1 MVYSAILGYKMKQ
14 FFLNI
19 YRQKL
24 FFLFFLISLVF
35 CLFIYST
42 LYQFKLFKDNY
53 YLFII
58 LLTIFVF
65 IIALLFHVFFK
76 YFLNIFKQIKLK
88 KAGQELQKKILI
100 IFSAIALT
108 PTLFIAFFSIFIFDT
123 ALSGW
128 FNKKISTAIS
138 QSVEVANQ
146 YLNEHQSAIR
156 GDILELNNLINLNS
170 TFLSSNKTKF
180 NNFLNKYTRK
190 HNLSEA
196 VIIDSIGNVLA
207 FSEFVFEYTYTEVPQ
222 KYYDIANSGEI
233 FIVKEDDS
241 NKIRAFIKLSQFIDA
256 YLLITRFVDQKVLN
270 AIESTSIA
278 VSDYQSIELKQF
290 DIKISFI
297 FIFILI
303 TIILL
308 FSSLII
314 GLNIANRLLEPISS
328 LIRGAEE
335 VGGGNLDYK
344 ISNNVLSKI
353 NVNEIKRLVQAFNL
367 MISDLKS
374 NRVDLEHANDQLDKR
389 RKFSELVLSGV
400 YSGVVGLDKDLK
412 INLPNLTAMQLLNIS
427 INKDYGK
434 SILEI
439 VPEFKYLVESLIR
452 TEKNVVEDKIQI
464 IRNDKVLNLIT
475 RLVVQKSETQILGYV
490 LTFDDITSLI
500 EAQKMGAWSDIARR
514 IAHEIKNPLTPI
526 RLGSERLIKRLNSGK
541 KIDKVFFEE
550 SLNMITRQVDD
561 IDHLVN
567 EFSSFA
573 RMPSPKLKL
582 ININKIIHD
591 YINPMI
597 SSFKNVKI
605 EIDEV
610 MDKAFIMADEKQVR
624 QACTNLIKNSY
635 ENITLNEI
643 KNGHISIIFGIDND
657 IVFVK
662 VNDNGTGIENSIISK
677 ITEPYYTTKVGN
689 SGLGLAITKK
699 IIDDHNGSMVIKPL
713 KDSNGTSV
721 VLSFPLVS
729 KFKKKKKVNVK
740 K

>member
-1 MVYSAILGYKMKQ
+1 MKSYIFN
-14 FFLNI
+14 FFKH
-19 YRQKL
+19 KL
-24 FFLFFLISLVF
+24 FFFSSLISILV
-35 CLFIYST
+35 CSFIYSS
-42 LYQFKLFKDNY
+42 LHQYKLIFDNMN
-53 YLFII
+53 LFVLLLVLVFLI
-58 LLTIFVF
+58 LAV
-65 IIALLFHVFFK
+65 LFTVFFK
-76 YFLNIFKQIKLK
+76 NFIHIFNQIKLK
-88 KAGQELQKKILI
+88 KAGQEFHKKILL
-100 IFSAIALT
+100 IFSAITLT

-156 GDILELNNLINLNS
+156 GEILELVNLINVNT
-170 TFLSSNKTKF
+170 TFLSSDKNKF
-180 NNFLNKYTRK
+180 NNFLNNYTRK

-207 FSEFVFEYTYTEVPQ
+207 FSEFVYEYTYTEIPQ
-222 KYYDIANSGEI
+222 KYYDIANNDEI
-233 FIVKEDDS
+233 FIVKEEDS
-241 NKIRAFIKLSQFIDA
+241 NKIRAFIKLSQYIDA
-256 YLLITRFVDQKVLN
+256 YLLITRFVDERVLN

-344 ISNNVLSKI
+344 ISNDILSNI

-389 RKFSELVLSGV
+389 RKFSESVLSGV
-400 YSGVVGLDKDLK
+400 YSGVIGLDKDLK
-412 INLPNLTAMQLLNIS
+412 INLPNVTATELLNIS
-427 INKDYGK
+427 INEDYGK
-434 SILEI
+434 SILDV
-439 VPEFKYLVESLIR
+439 VPEFKNLIKNFLKSN
-452 TEKNVVEDKIQI
+452 KNVVEDRIQI
-464 IRNDKVLNLIT
+464 VRNDKILNLIT
-475 RLVVQKSETQILGYV
+475 RLVVQKSDSLVLGYV

-500 EAQKMGAWSDIARR
+500 AAQKMGAWSDIARR

-526 RLGSERLIKRLNSGK
+526 RLSAERLKNKLYNGK
-541 KIDKVFFEE
+541 KIDVKVFEQ

-561 IDHLVN
+561 IHHLVN

-573 RMPSPKLKL
+573 RMPAPKLKL
-582 ININKIIHD
+582 INIFRVITD
-591 YINPMI
+591 YIKPLY
-597 SSFKNVKI
+597 SSFDNVTI
-605 EIDEV
+605 EIDNII
-610 MDKAFIMADEKQVR
+610 DNALIMADEKQIR
-624 QACTNLIKNSY
+624 QACSNLIKNSY
-635 ENITLNEI
+635 ENITLN
-643 KNGHISIIFGIDND
+643 KISKGKIAVFFGIEKDFAS
-657 IVFVK
+657 ITIS
-662 VNDNGTGIENSIISK
+662 DNGTGIDKAIISK
-677 ITEPYYTTKVGN
+677 ILEPYYTTKAGN

-699 IIDDHNGSMVIKPL
+699 IIDDHNGIILIKPS
-713 KDSNGTSV
+713 KVFKGTSV
-721 VLSFPLVS
+721 ILKFPLIS
-729 KFKKKKKVNVK
+729 KLKKEKPK
-740 K
+740 

>member
-1 MVYSAILGYKMKQ
+1 MRSYIFN
-14 FFLNI
+14 FFK
-19 YRQKL
+19 QKL
-24 FFLFFLISLVF
+24 FFLSFLISTLV
-35 CLFIYST
+35 CSFIYSS
-42 LYQFKLFKDNY
+42 LHQYKLIIDNINLLVLLLIPVFFILAV
-53 YLFII
+53 LF
-58 LLTIFVF
+58 T
-65 IIALLFHVFFK
+65 VFFK
-76 YFLNIFKQIKLK
+76 NFIHIFNQIKLK
-88 KAGQELQKKILI
+88 KAGQELHKKILI

-156 GDILELNNLINLNS
+156 GEILELVNLINANS
-170 TFLSSNKTKF
+170 TFLSSDKNKF

-207 FSEFVFEYTYTEVPQ
+207 FSEFVYEYTYTEIPQ
-222 KYYDIANSGEI
+222 KYYDIANNDEI

-241 NKIRAFIKLSQFIDA
+241 NKIRAFIKLSQYIDA
-256 YLLITRFVDQKVLN
+256 YLLITRFVDERVLN

-328 LIRGAEE
+328 LIKGAEE

-344 ISNNVLSKI
+344 ISNDVLSNI

-389 RKFSELVLSGV
+389 RKFSESVLSGV
-400 YSGVVGLDKDLK
+400 YSGVIGLDKDLK
-412 INLPNLTAMQLLNIS
+412 INLPNVTATELLNIS

-434 SILEI
+434 SILDV
-439 VPEFKYLVESLIR
+439 VPEFKNLI
-452 TEKNVVEDKIQI
+452 ENFLKSNKNVVEDKIQI
-464 IRNDKVLNLIT
+464 VRNDKILNLIT
-475 RLVVQKSETQILGYV
+475 RLVVQKSDSLVLGYV
-490 LTFDDITSLI
+490 LTFDDITTLI
-500 EAQKMGAWSDIARR
+500 AAQKMGAWSDIARR

-526 RLGSERLIKRLNSGK
+526 RLSAERLKNKLHSGK
-541 KIDKVFFEE
+541 KIDKNVFEQ

-561 IDHLVN
+561 IHHLVN

-582 ININKIIHD
+582 ININKIITD
-591 YINPMI
+591 YIKPLS
-597 SSFKNVKI
+597 SSFDNVTI
-605 EIDEV
+605 EIDNII
-610 MDKAFIMADEKQVR
+610 DNALIMADEKQIR
-624 QACTNLIKNSY
+624 QACSNLIKNSY
-635 ENITLNEI
+635 ENIKLN
-643 KNGHISIIFGIDND
+643 KISEGKISVCFGIEND
-657 IVFVK
+657 FASITIS
-662 VNDNGTGIENSIISK
+662 DNGTGIDKTIMSK
-677 ITEPYYTTKVGN
+677 ILEPYYTTKVGN

-699 IIDDHNGSMVIKPL
+699 IIDDHNGIILIKPL
-713 KDSNGTSV
+713 KASKGTTV
-721 VLSFPLVS
+721 ILKFPLIS
-729 KFKKKKKVNVK
+729 KLKQEKNK
-740 K
+740 

>member
-1 MVYSAILGYKMKQ
+1 MKK

-19 YRQKL
+19 FQQKL
-24 FFLFFLISLVF
+24 FFLSFLISLISF
-35 CLFIYST
+35 LFIYNS
-42 LYQFKLFKDNY
+42 LYQFKLFYDNKD
-53 YLFII
+53 LFIFVLIISFFII
-58 LLTIFVF
+58 LS
-65 IIALLFHVFFK
+65 LFSVFFK
-76 YFLNIFKQIKLK
+76 NFLDIFNNLKLK

-100 IFSAIALT
+100 IFSAITLI
-108 PTLFIAFFSIFIFDT
+108 PTLLIAFFSIFIFDA

-156 GDILELNNLINLNS
+156 GEILELVNLINTNS
-170 TFLSSNKTKF
+170 NFLSSNKNKF
-180 NNFLNKYTRK
+180 NDLLNKYTRQ

-207 FSEFVFEYTYTEVPQ
+207 FSEFVFEYTYTEIPQ
-222 KYYDIANSGEI
+222 KYYDIANDDEI
-233 FIVKEDDS
+233 LIVKEDDS

-297 FIFILI
+297 VIFILI

-308 FSSLII
+308 FTSLII

-328 LIRGAEE
+328 LIKGAEE

-344 ISNNVLSKI
+344 ISSNVLSKI
-353 NVNEIKRLVQAFNL
+353 NINEIKRLVQAFNL

-389 RKFSELVLSGV
+389 RKFSESVLSGV
-400 YSGVVGLDKDLK
+400 YSGVIGLDKDLK
-412 INLPNLTAMQLLNIS
+412 INLPNVTATKLLNIS
-427 INKDYGK
+427 ISEDYGK
-434 SILEI
+434 SILDV
-439 VPEFKYLVESLIR
+439 VPEFKNLVEKFLKSER
-452 TEKNVVEDKIQI
+452 NVLEEKIQI
-464 IRNDKVLNLIT
+464 VRNDKVLNLIT
-475 RLVVQKSETQILGYV
+475 RLVIQKSDSVVLGYV

-500 EAQKMGAWSDIARR
+500 AAQKMGAWSDIARR

-526 RLGSERLIKRLNSGK
+526 RLSAERLKNKLNNDK
-541 KIDKVFFEE
+541 KIDAKVFVQ

-561 IDHLVN
+561 IHHLVN

-582 ININKIIHD
+582 INVNSVITD
-591 YINPMI
+591 YIKPLI
-597 SSFKNVKI
+597 SSFDNVTI
-605 EIDEV
+605 EID
-610 MDKAFIMADEKQVR
+610 DIIDNALIMADEKQIR
-624 QACTNLIKNSY
+624 QAFSNLIKNSY
-635 ENITLNEI
+635 ENITLNKI
-643 KNGHISIIFGIDND
+643 LDGKISIIFGIEND
-657 IVFVK
+657 FASITIS
-662 VNDNGTGIENSIISK
+662 DNGTGIDKSIISK
-677 ITEPYYTTKVGN
+677 ITEPYYTTKIGN

-699 IIDDHNGSMVIKPL
+699 IIDDHNGIILIKPL
-713 KDSNGTSV
+713 KETKGTSV
-721 VLSFPLVS
+721 TFKFPLIS
-729 KFKKKKKVNVK
+729 KFKNEKNK
-740 K
+740 

>member
-1 MVYSAILGYKMKQ
+1 MKQ
-14 FFLNI
+14 FFLSI
-19 YRQKL
+19 FKQKL
-24 FFLFFLISLVF
+24 FFLSFLISLTF
-35 CLFIYST
+35 FLFIYSSI
-42 LYQFKLFKDNY
+42 YQFKLFNDNKTFFIVFLILSFFVIV
-53 YLFII
+53 YLFSY
-58 LLTIFVF
+58 
-65 IIALLFHVFFK
+65 FFNNI
-76 YFLNIFKQIKLK
+76 LNIFYKLKLK

-100 IFSAIALT
+100 IFSAITLI
-108 PTLFIAFFSIFIFDT
+108 PTLLIAFFSIFIFDT

-156 GDILELNNLINLNS
+156 GEILELVNLINSNS
-170 TFLSSNKTKF
+170 NFLSSDQNKF
-180 NNFLNKYTRK
+180 NNLLNKYTRQ

-207 FSEFVFEYTYTEVPQ
+207 FSEFVFEYTYTEIPQ
-222 KYYDIANSGEI
+222 KYYNIANDDEI
-233 FIVKEDDS
+233 LIVKEDDS

-297 FIFILI
+297 VIYIFI

-308 FSSLII
+308 FTSLLI

-344 ISNNVLSKI
+344 ISNDVLSNI
-353 NVNEIKRLVQAFNL
+353 NINEIKRLVTAFNL

-389 RKFSELVLSGV
+389 RKFSESVLSGV
-400 YSGVVGLDKDLK
+400 YSGVIGLDKDLK
-412 INLPNLTAMQLLNIS
+412 INLPNVTATELLNIS
-427 INKDYGK
+427 INEDYGK
-434 SILEI
+434 SILDI
-439 VPEFKYLVESLIR
+439 VPEFKNLVENLLNSKR
-452 TEKNVVEDKIQI
+452 NVVEDKIQI
-464 IRNDKVLNLIT
+464 VRNDKVLNLIT
-475 RLVVQKSETQILGYV
+475 RLVIQKSDNVILGYV

-500 EAQKMGAWSDIARR
+500 AAQKMAAWSDIARR

-526 RLGSERLIKRLNSGK
+526 RLGAERLKNRLNNSK
-541 KIDKVFFEE
+541 KMDKKVFEQ

-561 IDHLVN
+561 IHHLVD

-582 ININKIIHD
+582 INVNKIIID
-591 YINPMI
+591 YIKPI
-597 SSFKNVKI
+597 VSSFDNVKF
-605 EIDEV
+605 EID
-610 MDKAFIMADEKQVR
+610 DIIDNAFIMADEKQIR
-624 QACTNLIKNSY
+624 QACSNLIKNSY
-635 ENITLNEI
+635 ENIMLNNVLDG
-643 KNGHISIIFGIDND
+643 KISIIFGIEEDFASVT
-657 IVFVK
+657 IS
-662 VNDNGTGIENSIISK
+662 DNGTGIDKSIISR

-699 IIDDHNGSMVIKPL
+699 IIDDHSGTILIKQS
-713 KDSNGTSV
+713 KNSRGTSV
-721 VLSFPLVS
+721 IFKFPLVS
-729 KFKKKKKVNVK
+729 K
-740 K
+740 

>member
-1 MVYSAILGYKMKQ
+1 MA
-14 FFLNI
+14 
-19 YRQKL
+19 
-24 FFLFFLISLVF
+24 
-35 CLFIYST
+35 
-42 LYQFKLFKDNY
+42 
-53 YLFII
+53 
-58 LLTIFVF
+58 
-65 IIALLFHVFFK
+65 A
-76 YFLNIFKQIKLK
+76 
-88 KAGQELQKKILI
+88 
-100 IFSAIALT
+100 
-108 PTLFIAFFSIFIFDT
+108 SI
-123 ALSGW
+123 
-128 FNKKISTAIS
+128 
-138 QSVEVANQ
+138 
-146 YLNEHQSAIR
+146 
-156 GDILELNNLINLNS
+156 
-170 TFLSSNKTKF
+170 LSSDKNKF
-180 NNFLNKYTRK
+180 NNFLDKYTRQN
-190 HNLSEA
+190 NLSEA

-328 LIRGAEE
+328 LIKGAEE

-344 ISNNVLSKI
+344 ISNDVLSKI

-400 YSGVVGLDKDLK
+400 YSGVIGLDKDFK
-412 INLPNLTAMQLLNIS
+412 INLPNLTAMELLNIS

-439 VPEFKYLVESLIR
+439 VPEFKYLVESFLR

-475 RLVVQKSETQILGYV
+475 RLVVQKSENQILGYV

-526 RLGSERLIKRLNSGK
+526 RLGSERLIKRLNSSK

-597 SSFKNVKI
+597 SSFKNVEI
-605 EIDEV
+605 EIDKV

-624 QACTNLIKNSY
+624 QACSNLIKNSY
-635 ENITLNEI
+635 ENISLNQI
-643 KNGHISIIFGIDND
+643 KNGCISIMFGIEND
-657 IVFVK
+657 IVSIT
-662 VNDNGTGIENSIISK
+662 VNDNGTGIEKSIISK
-677 ITEPYYTTKVGN
+677 ITEPYYTTKAGN

-699 IIDDHNGSMVIKPL
+699 IIDDHNGTMVIKPL

-729 KFKKKKKVNVK
+729 KFKNEKKNNVK

>member
-1 MVYSAILGYKMKQ
+1 MKHI
-14 FFLNI
+14 FLNI

-35 CLFIYST
+35 CLFIYSS
-42 LYQFKLFKDNY
+42 LYQFKLFNNNY
-53 YLFII
+53 NLFII

-65 IIALLFHVFFK
+65 IIALLFHLFFK

-180 NNFLNKYTRK
+180 NNFLNKYTQK

-328 LIRGAEE
+328 LIKGAEE

-344 ISNNVLSKI
+344 ISNEVLNKI

-400 YSGVVGLDKDLK
+400 YSGVIGLDKDFK
-412 INLPNLTAMQLLNIS
+412 INLPNLTAMELLNIS

-439 VPEFKYLVESLIR
+439 VPEFKYLLKSFLR

-475 RLVVQKSETQILGYV
+475 RLVVQKSENQILGYV

-526 RLGSERLIKRLNSGK
+526 RLGSERLIKRLNNGK

-591 YINPMI
+591 YIKPMI

-605 EIDEV
+605 EIDKV
-610 MDKAFIMADEKQVR
+610 MDKAFIMADEKQIR

-635 ENITLNEI
+635 ENITLNEV
-643 KNGHISIIFGIDND
+643 KNGHISIIFGIKND

-677 ITEPYYTTKVGN
+677 ITEPYYTTKAGN

-699 IIDDHNGSMVIKPL
+699 IIDDHNGTMVIKPL
-713 KDSNGTSV
+713 KDTNGTSV

-729 KFKKKKKVNVK
+729 KSKNMKKDNVK